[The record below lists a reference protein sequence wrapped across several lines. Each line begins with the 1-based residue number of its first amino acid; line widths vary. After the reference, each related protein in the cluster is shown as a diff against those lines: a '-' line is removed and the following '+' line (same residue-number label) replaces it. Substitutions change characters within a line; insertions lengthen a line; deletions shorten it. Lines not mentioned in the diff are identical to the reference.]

1 MKNHLREQQNT
12 NYAGEILC
20 EKSHTKSTVEAKRNG
35 SEEGYVAVYH
45 GPCYG
50 PISQVEVGMLFLKG
64 KEHENMFQLSL
75 LLTAIHLI
83 YERVCLSLSTEDLEK
98 MIQELADL
106 LLIPSDGKLLTIFPS
121 ELAKEITRA
130 ERFVEAISPKLRAE
144 LPEILLILQA
154 TNYLLH
160 IAEDIEKKDIIT
172 KKYLM
177 DGRELI
183 ELYKIRGNHIAQVR
197 STQ

>member
-20 EKSHTKSTVEAKRNG
+20 EESHTKSTVEAKRNG
-35 SEEGYVAVYH
+35 SEGYVAVYH

-64 KEHENMFQLSL
+64 KEHENMFQISL

-83 YERVCLSLSTEDLEK
+83 YERVCLSLSTKDLEK

-106 LLIPSDGKLLTIFPS
+106 LLIPSDGKLLTTFPS
-121 ELAKEITRA
+121 ELAKEITQA